1 MEKKPIVIIF
11 ICSAVVFLIFLLL
24 WMFIVLFPFLE
35 LAQALADAG
44 LTYGGT
50 VWDILALLFLDV
62 YFYGT
67 IVFGILTL
75 VFRVIGWKAL
85 KSN

>member
-11 ICSAVVFLIFLLL
+11 ICSTIAFLIFLLL

-35 LAQALADAG
+35 WAQLMGDLGA
-44 LTYGGT
+44 TYGGT
-50 VWDILALLFLDV
+50 VWDILALLFLNM

-75 VFRVIGWKAL
+75 VFRVIGWKTL